1 MLRHQNL
8 RQSDLARIHL
18 LNLPNESLSEF
29 LAMRTIVICPNCGY
43 KQGPTAKC
51 RMCSTLFDYYYGG
64 PSTGQPDDLQSPEG
78 AERRI
83 GLVRRIFRLLTGAS
97 AFILIVTLIN

>member
-1 MLRHQNL
+1 
-8 RQSDLARIHL
+8 
-18 LNLPNESLSEF
+18 
-29 LAMRTIVICPNCGY
+29 
-43 KQGPTAKC
+43 
-51 RMCSTLFDYYYGG
+51 
-64 PSTGQPDDLQSPEG
+64 LQSPEG

>member
-1 MLRHQNL
+1 
-8 RQSDLARIHL
+8 
-18 LNLPNESLSEF
+18 
-29 LAMRTIVICPNCGY
+29 
-43 KQGPTAKC
+43 
-51 RMCSTLFDYYYGG
+51 MCSTLFDYYYGG